1 MKLFRVRVQGE
12 EGRRRFFDEEHPQT
26 LAQEDAAPKVQKPRQ
41 DRLNWKNL

>member
-26 LAQEDAAPKVQKPRQ
+26 LALLP
-41 DRLNWKNL
+41 